1 MSLDQTDREL
11 VRRMLSADERA
22 FETFFDDVFP
32 RLFRFAVSRL
42 GNADSAE
49 EVAQATLVLAVR
61 KLETWRG
68 EAALLTWVC
77 TLCRH
82 EITAFRRRSGQD
94 PLAVVGEDDPQVRA
108 SLESLPAA
116 IFDAPDA
123 RFESAE
129 RTRLVHLTLD
139 WLPAHYADIIEW
151 KYLEGLTVAEIADR
165 LRTSE
170 KTIESRLTR
179 AREAFRDGFASLT
192 RNTVA

>member
-11 VRRMLSADERA
+11 VRRMLSGDERA

-179 AREAFRDGFASLT
+179 AREAFRDGFACLT

>member
-1 MSLDQTDREL
+1 
-11 VRRMLSADERA
+11 MLSGDERA

-49 EVAQATLVLAVR
+49 EVAQATLVLALR

-68 EAALLTWVC
+68 EAALFTWLC

-82 EITAFRRRSGQD
+82 EITAFSRRSGRD
-94 PLAVVGEDDPQVRA
+94 TLAVVGEDDPQVRA

-139 WLPAHYADIIEW
+139 WLPAHYADVIEW